1 MYTYWKRTQPPP
13 NMVSF
18 DAPNREVCTVDRANT
33 NTPLQALVLL
43 NDVQYVEAARA
54 FAQRIMQQSGDD
66 SAKLSWAFLQATAR
80 VPKPREIEVLARA
93 LARERAHFAVNEVAA
108 RELLAHGESARDDT
122 LPISEHA
129 AWTQVASLLL
139 NLSETVTR
147 N

>member
-1 MYTYWKRTQPPP
+1 M
-13 NMVSF
+13 
-18 DAPNREVCTVDRANT
+18 
-33 NTPLQALVLL
+33 
-43 NDVQYVEAARA
+43 QYVEAARA

-80 VPKPREIEVLARA
+80 VPKTRETEVLARA
-93 LARERAHFAVNEVAA
+93 LARERAHFAVNKVAA
-108 RELLAHGESARDDT
+108 LELLAHGESARDDT